1 MIVIF
6 HPESGMKNTGVVK
19 VTVPMAGLQ
28 VVFSAAAAGA
38 PAPHTHARTA
48 GVGGVAIGPAA
59 VAYGVEYV
67 TL

>member
-1 MIVIF
+1 
-6 HPESGMKNTGVVK
+6 MKNTGVVK
-19 VTVPMAGLQ
+19 VTVPPMAGLQ

-38 PAPHTHARTA
+38 PAPHTHTRTA